1 MTGSCSWSNHDSIC
15 REKSYRSTYQQEAR
29 YSEPQRFL
37 VWWAWWPLDLEEQQ
51 PFDQKQF
58 EFEST
63 PTFVTIIHSAPYC
76 CRWWARGS
84 LRQTFVRKSC
94 FIHWYFCSYEI
105 SAIVCICWNKHE
117 WDRQYTFHC
126 RGRGLPQGQA
136 LMCCFHP
143 TIPLR
148 LGRWMFVYRY
158 RHPWILRKCRL
169 TFQSHPPPASRA
181 HFRLRCRDFKER
193 KTCNEWGYFLKT
205 HESSICSSC
214 RWLNQFRTTITGGL
228 IIICH

>member
-1 MTGSCSWSNHDSIC
+1 MVTARSRRTAAFWSETIWVWIYTNICNDNSQCPLLLQMVSW
-15 REKSYRSTYQQEAR
+15 
-29 YSEPQRFL
+29 
-37 VWWAWWPLDLEEQQ
+37 
-51 PFDQKQF
+51 
-58 EFEST
+58 
-63 PTFVTIIHSAPYC
+63 
-76 CRWWARGS
+76 GS
-84 LRQTFVRKSC
+84 LGETFVRKSC

-148 LGRWMFVYRY
+148 LGRWMLVYRY

-181 HFRLRCRDFKER
+181 HFRLRCRDFNER

-214 RWLNQFRTTITGGL
+214 GWLNQFRTTITGGL